1 MPCVRLL
8 ANAAQCAGTFSLTPQ
23 LMQVMQAGR
32 CPTVAVLR
40 VPLRD
45 GRPVA
50 PLAREGAALEPGDD
64 HRRTRNPPTPMITR
78 YSAQAATVRSG
89 RGHPGR
95 RLAAMATST
104 EDLQATAPTGPV
116 VTLTPEA
123 LQVVRDALDQE
134 PDPASLALW
143 LEVRGVQGD
152 SFVYDLY
159 FQATSDADDGD
170 VRHAQGDI
178 EVIVPAGSVDRIRG
192 ARLEWAEEG
201 GGGLVLVNPNAPTP
215 EEAAPNVP
223 AEVLAKGI
231 DGVLARRVV
240 AVLEQSVNPAIASH
254 GGRAD
259 LVALNEEDGTAYL
272 RLSGGC
278 QGCAMSQMTLRQGI
292 ETALLEEVPE
302 LTRILDVTDH
312 GSGENPFYS

>member
-1 MPCVRLL
+1 
-8 ANAAQCAGTFSLTPQ
+8 
-23 LMQVMQAGR
+23 
-32 CPTVAVLR
+32 
-40 VPLRD
+40 
-45 GRPVA
+45 
-50 PLAREGAALEPGDD
+50 
-64 HRRTRNPPTPMITR
+64 
-78 YSAQAATVRSG
+78 
-89 RGHPGR
+89 
-95 RLAAMATST
+95 MATST
-104 EDLQATAPTGPV
+104 QDLQATAQTGPV

-123 LQVVRDALDQE
+123 YKVVRDALDQE

-143 LEVRGVQGD
+143 LEVRGVQGG
-152 SFVYDLY
+152 SFLYDLY
-159 FQATSDADDGD
+159 FQAASDADDGD
-170 VRHAQGDI
+170 VRHAQEDI
-178 EVIVPAGSVDRIRG
+178 EVIVPAGSVDRLRG
-192 ARLEWAEEG
+192 ARLEWSEEG

-223 AEVLAKGI
+223 SEVLAQGI

>member
-1 MPCVRLL
+1 
-8 ANAAQCAGTFSLTPQ
+8 
-23 LMQVMQAGR
+23 
-32 CPTVAVLR
+32 
-40 VPLRD
+40 
-45 GRPVA
+45 
-50 PLAREGAALEPGDD
+50 
-64 HRRTRNPPTPMITR
+64 
-78 YSAQAATVRSG
+78 
-89 RGHPGR
+89 
-95 RLAAMATST
+95 MATST
-104 EDLQATAPTGPV
+104 QDLQATAQTGPV

-123 LQVVRDALDQE
+123 YKVVRDALDQE

-143 LEVRGVQGD
+143 LEVRGVQGG

-159 FQATSDADDGD
+159 FQAASDADDGD
-170 VRHAQGDI
+170 VRHAQEGI
-178 EVIVPAGSVDRIRG
+178 EVIVPAGSVDRLRG
-192 ARLEWAEEG
+192 ARLEWSEEG

-223 AEVLAKGI
+223 SEVLAQGI